1 MAATIQIILDLR
13 RKKMDNTYPIS
24 FRIIHNRTSTTIR
37 SGYSVEKKYW
47 DEKKSSVKRGCKNIP
62 DTVGLNFLLSKKK
75 TELMRNMIDM
85 DNQGILDGMTIT
97 ELKFSLT
104 DNVNKNNDTIE
115 FFGKKVI
122 AELKAENK
130 FGNAD
135 AYKQSLRFLSNYS
148 GKRNITFRQL
158 NFKLLQSLENRY
170 MSKPDNHYNGLSVYM
185 RSIRT
190 LYNRAIAA
198 DIVKEKYYP
207 FKRKK
212 FDKNKYQI
220 KSEKTKKRAVSKDV
234 IKQIEQFDN
243 NDKYLMR
250 YKYYFLF
257 LFYTMGMNMVDMA
270 KLHRRDIVD
279 STLYYRRSK
288 TGRTY
293 EIRLNGKAWDILRYF
308 GFDNK
313 KQNDFLFPILES
325 VKDPEK
331 MQKRIRENVSRTNK
345 HLKKIAAKLG
355 LKDIKLTTYVSRHSW
370 ATIADQAG
378 VSRRLISQGLG
389 HRNQQTTEIYID
401 DIESGDALADAN
413 DLITG

>member
-1 MAATIQIILDLR
+1 
-13 RKKMDNTYPIS
+13 
-24 FRIIHNRTSTTIR
+24 
-37 SGYSVEKKYW
+37 
-47 DEKKSSVKRGCKNIP
+47 
-62 DTVGLNFLLSKKK
+62 
-75 TELMRNMIDM
+75 
-85 DNQGILDGMTIT
+85 MTIT

-130 FGNAD
+130 FGTAD

-170 MSKPDNHYNGLSVYM
+170 MSNPDNHYNGLSVYM

-198 DIVKEKYYP
+198 GIVKEKYYP

-270 KLHRRDIVD
+270 KLQRRVIVD

-313 KQNDFLFPILES
+313 KQNDFLFPILEN

-345 HLKKIAAKLG
+345 HLKIIAAKLG